1 MHIEQME
8 REFTLNGIRLPDPS
22 PTLSVEQVRETYAVT
37 YPEIATASREGPE
50 AGGNKLVYRLSRA
63 IGSKG

>member
-37 YPEIATASREGPE
+37 YPEIATASLEGPE
-50 AGGNKLVYRLSRA
+50 AVGNKLVYRFSRA